1 MTTRPFW
8 SVRRPTILGVLALAI
23 LLLGFGLWSTMT
35 TLSGAIVAS
44 GRIEVEQNR
53 QVVQH
58 PDGGVVAEIT
68 VTEGAVVEAG
78 TILLRLD
85 GTLIQSERA
94 IILGQKRELT
104 ARTARLEAERDGAKT
119 ISFPPA
125 LLAEAET
132 DPELASQIKGQE
144 GLFNARVTSS
154 AKVQEQLGR
163 RVEQIRAQ
171 ISGIEAQ
178 SVALQTQLSLIK
190 EELANQ
196 QGLLEKG
203 LAQAST
209 VLALQREEAR
219 LMGLVGEL
227 VATRAQSEARIT
239 ETEIEIS
246 RVSTMRIE
254 EAVQELRQ
262 IAPVLVEAS
271 ERLNGLDEQIS
282 RLDIRAPVSGIV
294 IGLAVTTPR
303 AVIRPAEPVLYLV
316 PQDRPLVIAAQVPP
330 IHIDQLHVG
339 QPVEL
344 VFSAFSSRTTPHL
357 KGMISKI
364 SADSFT
370 DQATQAAYYRA
381 EIVLDDGEI
390 TRLEGQAL
398 LPGMPVEAFI
408 QTQAQTPLAYLIKPF
423 TDYFSRAFR
432 ES

>member
-1 MTTRPFW
+1 MTNRPFW
-8 SVRRPTILGVLALAI
+8 SVRRPTILGMLALAV
-23 LLLGFGLWSTMT
+23 LLLGFGLWSTLT
-35 TLSGAIVAS
+35 TLSGAVVAS

-58 PDGGVVAEIT
+58 PDGGVVAEIL

-78 TILLRLD
+78 AILMRLD
-85 GTLIQSERA
+85 GTLILSERA
-94 IILGQKRELT
+94 IILGQKRELA
-104 ARTARLEAERDGAKT
+104 ARTARLEAERDGAEA
-119 ISFPPA
+119 IVFSPA

-132 DPELASQIKGQE
+132 DADLATLIKGQV
-144 GLFNARVTSS
+144 GLFNARVES
-154 AKVQEQLGR
+154 ASKVREQLSR

-178 SVALQTQLSLIK
+178 SRALETQLSLIK
-190 EELANQ
+190 DELVSQ
-196 QGLLEKG
+196 QGLLDKG

-209 VLALQREEAR
+209 VLGLQREEAR

-227 VATRAQSEARIT
+227 TATRAQSEARIT

-246 RVSTMRIE
+246 RVTSMRIE
-254 EAVQELRQ
+254 AAVQELRE
-262 IAPVLVEAS
+262 IAPALVEAS
-271 ERLNGLDEQIS
+271 ERLNSLDEKIS

-303 AVIRPAEPVLYLV
+303 AVIRSADPVLYLV

-330 IHIDQLHVG
+330 IHIDQIHVG
-339 QPVEL
+339 QEVEL
-344 VFSAFSSRTTPHL
+344 VFSAFSSRTTPQL
-357 KGMISKI
+357 KGKISKV

-381 EIVLDDGEI
+381 EIVLEEGEI
-390 TRLEGQAL
+390 ARLEGQAL
-398 LPGMPVEAFI
+398 LPGMPVDAFI
-408 QTQAQTPLAYLIKPF
+408 QTEAQTPLAYLIKPF